1 MHQRSA
7 SACFVIVQSPRVIA
21 SYGREGRIAFVSVY
35 RQYLGKVSKSL
46 VLTHILRTTQ
56 SGLIHRTPTFQHCA
70 QVAQI
75 LLDVLLSSTDPFRD
89 TAPFHSASRTR
100 SDNFAEEETLRS
112 YLAEP
117 ASARPVDQYARTT
130 DWSEKASQGLCE
142 SGHSPLFLT
151 DAWIIAVTC
160 SRS

>member
-56 SGLIHRTPTFQHCA
+56 SGLFHRTPTFQRCA

-75 LLDVLLSSTDPFRD
+75 LLDVLLPSTDPFRD
-89 TAPFHSASRTR
+89 TAPFHSASQTKSDKIVRKRKPCIRIWQSQPPRGRSTNMRAQPTGARRLPKACATR
-100 SDNFAEEETLRS
+100 GTRRF
-112 YLAEP
+112 
-117 ASARPVDQYARTT
+117 
-130 DWSEKASQGLCE
+130 
-142 SGHSPLFLT
+142 F
-151 DAWIIAVTC
+151 
-160 SRS
+160 